1 MALMSELTE
10 EDMYYNF
17 KNYTMCWPQL
27 KRAGRS
33 NQGFVGSTGLCC
45 KKTRPQLQD
54 FAPSLPLPPPP
65 ALRSYGSCG
74 GKKWCGF
81 SGRLVPAT
89 GNVYNFTE
97 QLFYLYFCEVVNC
110 YFHRFTISPITYSTL
125 PLRIFPSAVD
135 PPTLEVGRLLNESS
149 CPPVRPPCHSPS
161 FVQARCYDY

>member
-1 MALMSELTE
+1 MSELTE
-10 EDMYYNF
+10 GDMYYNF

-33 NQGFVGSTGLCC
+33 NQDFVGSTGLCC
-45 KKTRPQLQD
+45 KNTWPQLQD
-54 FAPSLPLPPPP
+54 SAPSPPLPPPP
-65 ALRSYGSCG
+65 ALLSYGSCC

-110 YFHRFTISPITYSTL
+110 YFHCFYNFLTHILHFAPPHISQCGRPTDLGGWSSFKREFL
-125 PLRIFPSAVD
+125 SARPSALPSAV
-135 PPTLEVGRLLNESS
+135 VCSG
-149 CPPVRPPCHSPS
+149 
-161 FVQARCYDY
+161 